1 MENLNTD
8 QVFYDILEL
17 LLIFLGV
24 IMNAIM
30 LFKKMILLKN
40 FFVFS

>member
-30 LFKKMILLKN
+30 LFKK
-40 FFVFS
+40 